1 MMLVSLQQAKDHLR
15 MDHDDDD
22 NDITLKVH
30 AASGAVV
37 NYVKSDNI
45 YQYAEDSEG
54 EIVTDS
60 SGDPVVL
67 LDSSGD
73 PVPKFEVQAA
83 VLIMLGELYMNR
95 EAELQG
101 EVAAQWGYGYLPQP
115 VIALL
120 YPLRDPALA

>member
-37 NYVKSDNI
+37 NYLKSG
-45 YQYAEDSEG
+45 ADSFLDSSG
-54 EIVTDS
+54 EPETDS
-60 SGDPVVL
+60 SGDPV
-67 LDSSGD
+67 G
-73 PVPKFEVQAA
+73 VPFEVQAA

-120 YPLRDPALA
+120 YPLRDPAVA